1 MHSKIDVSKMLKR
14 LIIWNRWCTIHNPY
28 PLVLLHMLM
37 GSVNVFEGR
46 QFPDK
51 AIDLID
57 EACATARMQRDNI
70 LKGSTTHLLPENVAN
85 QAVSPGQIA
94 EVWHLNI
101 VRVLYYT
108 AVSSN

>member
-1 MHSKIDVSKMLKR
+1 
-14 LIIWNRWCTIHNPY
+14 
-28 PLVLLHMLM
+28 M
-37 GSVNVFEGR
+37 GSVNVFEGH

-94 EVWHLNI
+94 EVWHLNTVFWI
-101 VRVLYYT
+101 IQPYQQIFYSLWAKGQPQCT
-108 AVSSN
+108 

>member
-1 MHSKIDVSKMLKR
+1 MVLVCNTVLCHIQ
-14 LIIWNRWCTIHNPY
+14 IYNTIHNP
-28 PLVLLHMLM
+28 LVLLYMLM

-70 LKGSTTHLLPENVAN
+70 LKGSTTHLHPENVVNEAI
-85 QAVSPGQIA
+85 VSPDQIT
-94 EVWHLNI
+94 EV
-101 VRVLYYT
+101 
-108 AVSSN
+108 

>member
-1 MHSKIDVSKMLKR
+1 ML
-14 LIIWNRWCTIHNPY
+14 T
-28 PLVLLHMLM
+28 
-37 GSVNVFEGR
+37 GFVNVLEGR

-85 QAVSPGQIA
+85 EPIVSPGQIA
-94 EVWHLNI
+94 EVLHLNI

>member
-1 MHSKIDVSKMLKR
+1 MVLVCNTVLCHIQ
-14 LIIWNRWCTIHNPY
+14 IYNTIHNS
-28 PLVLLHMLM
+28 LVSLHMLT
-37 GSVNVFEGR
+37 GFVNVLEGR

-85 QAVSPGQIA
+85 EPIVSPGQIA